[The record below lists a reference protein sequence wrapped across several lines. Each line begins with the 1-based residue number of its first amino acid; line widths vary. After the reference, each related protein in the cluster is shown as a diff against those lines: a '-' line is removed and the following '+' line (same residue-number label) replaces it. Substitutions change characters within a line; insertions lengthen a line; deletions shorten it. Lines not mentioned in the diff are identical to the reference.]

1 MSNAI
6 LTLLAAPV
14 RAAVLAAGLAALLAA
29 ASGQAQAQA
38 QAQTGNGSDITV
50 QVTRDGNA
58 FAVTAEWVVAASA
71 DEVWDVLT
79 DFEHMTTFLT
89 SVDQSHITNRD
100 GNRLEVSQ
108 KSHSTA
114 GPIRLSTDSLRQV
127 DLTPKREIRSHLL
140 KGDLKSSDFTTR
152 IAAQGDSTR
161 ISVSGKFVAGMLAGS
176 AITPEAVQAQTQ
188 AQFQE
193 MREEI
198 LRRKNRQPT
207 PACLLAK
214 NCVRG

>member
-1 MSNAI
+1 MIHAFLS
-6 LTLLAAPV
+6 
-14 RAAVLAAGLAALLAA
+14 AGLALALLLATPGA
-29 ASGQAQAQA
+29 A
-38 QAQTGNGSDITV
+38 QAQTSGGNGNDITV

-58 FAVTAEWVVAASA
+58 FAVTGEWVVAASV

-79 DFEHMTTFLT
+79 DYEHMTTFLT
-89 SVDQSHITNRD
+89 SVDQSHVTTRE
-100 GNRLEVSQ
+100 GNRLELSQ
-108 KSHSTA
+108 KSHGTM
-114 GPIRLSTDSLRQV
+114 GPIRLSADSLRQV
-127 DLTPKREIRSHLL
+127 ELTPKREIRTHLL

-152 IAAQGDSTR
+152 IAPQGDSTR
-161 ISVSGKFVAGMLAGS
+161 VSVSGKFVTGLLAGS

-188 AQFQE
+188 LQYQE
-193 MREEI
+193 LREEI